1 MKKREALT
9 VGQIIEQ
16 AIAETGNTAEYDRQR
31 ACFCWSEVVGPAIN
45 RLTTRRWV
53 DRDTLHV
60 CITSASL
67 KNELQYHIPRL
78 LESLNRMVGREVLSS
93 IVIH

>member
-16 AIAETGNTAEYDRQR
+16 AIAETGNSQEYDLQR
-31 ACFCWSEVVGPAIN
+31 ACFCWAEVVGPAIN
-45 RLTTRRWV
+45 RHTVRRWV

-60 CITSASL
+60 SITSASL
-67 KNELQYHIPRL
+67 KNELQFHIPRL
-78 LESLNRMVGREVLSS
+78 LQLLNQAVGRDVLKN

>member
-16 AIAETGNTAEYDRQR
+16 AIAETGNSQDYDRQR
-31 ACFCWSEVVGPAIN
+31 ACFLWAEVVGPAIN
-45 RLTTRRWV
+45 RLTARRWI

-67 KNELQYHIPRL
+67 KNELQYHLPRL
-78 LESLNRMVGREVLSS
+78 IENINGALGRQVISN

>member
-9 VGQIIEQ
+9 VGQIIEE
-16 AIAETGNTAEYDRQR
+16 AIAQTGNGQEYDRQR
-31 ACFCWSEVVGPAIN
+31 ACFYWAEVVGPAIT

-78 LESLNRMVGREVLSS
+78 LRLLNDAVGRDVLTN

>member
-16 AIAETGNTAEYDRQR
+16 GIAETGHKQDYDRQR
-31 ACFCWSEVVGPAIN
+31 AAFCWAEVVGPAIN
-45 RLTTRRWV
+45 RHTVRRWV
-53 DRDTLHV
+53 DRDVLHV
-60 CITSASL
+60 WITSASL
-67 KNELQYHIPRL
+67 KNELQFHIPRL
-78 LESLNRMVGREVLSS
+78 LELLNGAVGSNVLSN

>member
-16 AIAETGNTAEYDRQR
+16 AIAETGNSQEYDRQM
-31 ACFCWSEVVGPAIN
+31 ASFLWADVVGPAVN

-53 DRDTLHV
+53 DRDVLHV

-67 KNELQYHIPRL
+67 KNELKFLVPRL
-78 LESLNRMVGREVLSS
+78 VENLNRAVGRPVLSN
-93 IVIH
+93 IIIH